1 MEKKTERLIHLM
13 KNAQN
18 EYAEKYLIFPIP
30 HILSKKFVAYC
41 AMKEDL
47 ELLLEYIALLRKEE
61 SHILKSSLTYSLI
74 SLYGKCFTDGSQHS
88 NSKLEPSHLFK
99 EDDTENQEVHT
110 YLMNLRHQF
119 IAHRGETDSE
129 IGIAFMIIPKEGS
142 IDDNQIRFTQLKQ
155 NSFSPER
162 LDLIEKTINH
172 IIESLKESIEKNGQ
186 KLYENFLKIF
196 TPEQI
201 KLMPLNNAK

>member
-1 MEKKTERLIHLM
+1 MIS
-13 KNAQN
+13 
-18 EYAEKYLIFPIP
+18 IFIF
-30 HILSKKFVAYC
+30 L
-41 AMKEDL
+41 
-47 ELLLEYIALLRKEE
+47 
-61 SHILKSSLTYSLI
+61 LTYSLI

-201 KLMPLNNAK
+201 KLMLLNNAK